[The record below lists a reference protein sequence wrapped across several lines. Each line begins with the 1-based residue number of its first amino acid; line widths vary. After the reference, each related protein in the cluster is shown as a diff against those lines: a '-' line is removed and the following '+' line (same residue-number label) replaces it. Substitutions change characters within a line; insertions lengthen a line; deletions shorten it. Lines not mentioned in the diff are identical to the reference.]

1 MIDNTKS
8 KSVVTHSSYMDI
20 CNSLYINIRNDDQTS
35 NLIVS
40 LLLEFKEIINSKDGK
55 HLIVDNLFKRVD
67 NYKKNTY
74 NYER

>member
-8 KSVVTHSSYMDI
+8 KSVVTHSSYMNI

-55 HLIVDNLFKRVD
+55 HLIVDNLFKRFD
-67 NYKKNTY
+67 NYKKIHWG
-74 NYER
+74 